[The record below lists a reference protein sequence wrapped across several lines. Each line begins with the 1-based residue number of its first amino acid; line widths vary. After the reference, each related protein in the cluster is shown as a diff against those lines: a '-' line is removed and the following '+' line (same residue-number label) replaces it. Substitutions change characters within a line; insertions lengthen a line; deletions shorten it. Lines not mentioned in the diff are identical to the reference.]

1 MATSRHLGVVVPVT
15 TAIMCALLLLA
26 AVSMSAAGVDAA
38 LETVAATGRLQMQM
52 AALQV
57 PGPGGK
63 RTGGDE
69 DDAAESVAASKRLSP
84 GGPNPQHH

>member
-1 MATSRHLGVVVPVT
+1 MATSRHLGVPVT

-38 LETVAATGRLQMQM
+38 LETVAATGRLQMQTV
-52 AALQV
+52 ALQV
-57 PGPGGK
+57 PGGK
-63 RTGGDE
+63 KTGGD
-69 DDAAESVAASKRLSP
+69 DSESVAASKRLSP